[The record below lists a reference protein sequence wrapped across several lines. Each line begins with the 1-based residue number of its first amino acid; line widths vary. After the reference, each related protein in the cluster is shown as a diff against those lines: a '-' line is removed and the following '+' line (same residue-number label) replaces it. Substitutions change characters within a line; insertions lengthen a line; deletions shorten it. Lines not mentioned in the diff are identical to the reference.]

1 MSDVLLIVHI
11 LGVGAWLGASAV
23 QFFMAPRMR
32 KADIATA
39 ASWQRSTVAMGTG
52 LYAPAAVVV
61 MVTGFGLVGTSDGAY
76 SVSDT
81 FVIIGIVMVV
91 VGAVIGIRLL
101 GPAGEKAAT
110 AYEADDRA
118 GGDAAAARVGMIG
131 TVDTLLLIVAIT
143 AMVMKWGL

>member
-11 LGVGAWLGASAV
+11 LGVSAWFGASAI

-32 KADIATA
+32 KAELAAA

-52 LYAPAAVVV
+52 LYAPAAIIV

-76 SVSDT
+76 TVSDT

-101 GPAGEKAAT
+101 GPNADKAAA

-118 GGDAAAARVGMIG
+118 GGDAAAARTAMIG
-131 TVDTLLLIVAIT
+131 TVDTILLIVTIT
-143 AMVMKWGL
+143 AMAMKWGV